1 MDWIHLAQ
9 DGDSGGL
16 FCEHDTEQ
24 LGSIKMRG
32 ISRRADELLACH
44 TSVPAVSYFD
54 KIISRISSGK
64 RCCTLR
70 TRV

>member
-9 DGDSGGL
+9 DREMAGC
-16 FCEHDTEQ
+16 CEHGTEQ
-24 LGSIKMRG
+24 SDSIKMRG
-32 ISRRADELLACH
+32 ISRPADELLSCH
-44 TSVPAVSYFD
+44 KSVPAVSYFG

-70 TRV
+70 TPV